1 MSDETHGL
9 CRSGNGAWLAHD
21 LAPDGSCRR
30 CKRQIVETRASR
42 KAQNVTIEKTVH
54 AQELTKLKI

>member
-1 MSDETHGL
+1 MTPETPGL

-42 KAQNVTIEKTVH
+42 KAD
-54 AQELTKLKI
+54 AAKITLDKDKEAK